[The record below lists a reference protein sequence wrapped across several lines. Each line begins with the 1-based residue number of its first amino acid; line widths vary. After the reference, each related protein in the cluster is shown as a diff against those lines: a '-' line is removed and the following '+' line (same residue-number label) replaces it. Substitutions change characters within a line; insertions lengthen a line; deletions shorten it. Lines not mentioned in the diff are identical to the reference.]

1 MNELQLSRKAQKT
14 KNHVIETSLELMKK
28 KGYLNTTVRDICAY
42 ADISVGTFYSYF
54 PSKTDLFLDIYK
66 TADDYFYGTVAVK
79 IQGGSAKDRIIDFFR
94 YYARLNIDT
103 GIELLRVLFN
113 TENSWFSE
121 KRPMHKVLA
130 DIIADGLARGELRSD
145 KSEAVIVDYFFNIAR
160 GCSYYWC
167 IMDGK
172 IDLEGQITEYIGMA
186 LNAF

>member
-14 KNHVIETSLELMKK
+14 KNHVIETSLELMKQ

-66 TADDYFYGTVAVK
+66 TADDYFSDTVAVK
-79 IQGGSAKDRIIDFFR
+79 IEGTSTKERVIDFFR
-94 YYARLNIDT
+94 YYARLNKDT
-103 GIELLRVLFN
+103 GIELLCVLFN
-113 TENSWFSE
+113 TENSWFAK
-121 KRPMHKVLA
+121 KRPMHDVLA
-130 DIIADGLARGELRSD
+130 GIIADGLERGELRSD
-145 KSEAVIVDYFFNIAR
+145 RSETEIVDYLLNIAR

-167 IMDGK
+167 IMNGET
-172 IDLEGQITEYIGMA
+172 DLEGQITNYIGLA